1 MKIGLA
7 LGAGGVRAFS
17 HIGAIR
23 ALEDSGIP
31 IDAIS
36 GTSMA
41 SFVGALYAA
50 TKDIEYVEYLAVQ
63 NHWPT
68 LLRIMSEFSFR
79 HGLFNGNHVKRTIEK
94 ALKGATFDDLLIPFA
109 AAATDLHSGK
119 TIHIINGIVSDAV
132 FASSAVPALFQPI
145 KKDAMLL
152 VDGGVSSPIP
162 VESARSLWA
171 DIVIAI
177 DPVPE
182 HDVCETDKQDGIFEV
197 LNHSLTVINYLV
209 SRQELR
215 SADAVIHTD
224 CSSVVW
230 TDIFSPEKIK
240 RVIQIG
246 EISAIRHID
255 AIKEKIRIAQ
265 NPFATFGQSVRYWL
279 NRSYNYVN
287 PSMPS

>member
-17 HIGAIR
+17 HIGVIR
-23 ALEDSGIP
+23 VLEERGIP

-63 NHWPT
+63 NHWPK

-79 HGLFNGNHVKRTIEK
+79 HGLFNGNYVKRTIEK
-94 ALKGATFDDLLIPFA
+94 ALKGVTFDDLLIPFA

-119 TIHIINGIVSDAV
+119 TIPITNGMVSDAV
-132 FASSAVPALFQPI
+132 FASSAVPALFQPVH
-145 KKDAMLL
+145 KDNMLL
-152 VDGGVSSPIP
+152 VDGGVTSPIP
-162 VESARSLWA
+162 VESVRTLGA

-182 HDVCETDKQDGIFEV
+182 HDICETHKQDGIFEV
-197 LNHSLTVINYLV
+197 LNHSLTVVNYLV
-209 SRQELR
+209 SRQELQT
-215 SADAVIHTD
+215 ADAVIHTD

-230 TDIFSPEKIK
+230 TDIFSPVKIK

-246 EISAIRHID
+246 ELSAMRHID
-255 AIKEKIRIAQ
+255 LIKDRIRITE
-265 NPFATFGQSVRYWL
+265 NPFITFGQSVKRLL
-279 NRSYNYVN
+279 NRSYSYIH
-287 PSMPS
+287 PSLPS